1 MSNQYNEYFTF
12 ASIKSDTHGVW
23 ISGVNTFAAPERDVE
38 MVTIPGRN
46 GLLTLDN
53 GRYQNIKITYP
64 CFMPTDNFHT
74 NFDAFKAAML
84 AKVGYFELSDTY
96 HTDGFRM
103 ARIMNGITPKTG
115 IANKTA
121 SFDITFDCY
130 PQFYLTT
137 GQSYSTVTSGATFNN
152 PTAFPS
158 KPLIQMSFSGTP
170 RSGTVTVGG
179 KTITVTAAD
188 ASPIYIDCELQ
199 HAYYVSS
206 NVKYSQDSKIT
217 LTSGDFPEL
226 PAGNSTISYTGAS
239 QVKIMPR
246 WWRL

>member
-1 MSNQYNEYFTF
+1 MNQHWEHFTF
-12 ASIKSDTHGVW
+12 AGVKSDDHGVW
-23 ISGVNTFAAPERDVE
+23 ISGINTFAAPERDVE
-38 MVTIPGRN
+38 LVTVPGRN

-53 GRYQNIKITYP
+53 GRYQNIKIVYP
-64 CFMPTDNFHT
+64 CFMPIEHFRTG
-74 NFDAFKAAML
+74 FDAFKSAVL
-84 AKVGYFELSDTY
+84 SKIGYFELTDTY
-96 HTDGFRM
+96 HTDGFRK
-103 ARIMNGITPKTG
+103 ARIYNGITPTTG
-115 IANKTA
+115 IYNKTA
-121 SFDITFDCY
+121 TFDITFDCY

-137 GQSYSTVTSGATFNN
+137 GQSYSTVTSGSTFNN

-199 HAYYVSS
+199 HAWYESS

-226 PAGNSTISYTGAS
+226 PSGNSVISYTGAS